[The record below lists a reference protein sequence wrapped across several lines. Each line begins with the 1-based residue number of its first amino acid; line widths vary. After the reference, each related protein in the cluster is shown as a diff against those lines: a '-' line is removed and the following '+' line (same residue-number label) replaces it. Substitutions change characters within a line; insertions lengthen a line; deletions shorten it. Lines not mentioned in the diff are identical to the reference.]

1 MVLDL
6 KMSRIWCI
14 LFLGGWLALSQGT
27 DNPGAIIKLDIGTI
41 DHAVSTAVA
50 ESDILQKMAKEATKK
65 KPNIKPIKGISGVK
79 VKDIRPPVI
88 TLTLLPGK
96 GLFMAVLIRM
106 TIAGKSFIGG
116 NLEITVASN
125 LTANNKLLKDA
136 LGTPKFS
143 SENCHFSLV
152 SVKTNLPSSMLPKV
166 LNKFLDNTLQKM
178 LPGLLCPAVDAVL
191 DLVNAKLSAMTSE
204 ISLGTAGTLQ
214 YALLNQPTTNET
226 FIQLDLKTVLHQKEG
241 DEIDLPTDELPLTSL
256 PPKKEAATQLILSA
270 NFLSAE
276 LQVMQESFSLDI
288 TDNMVLGLPPLV
300 TSMLGTVIPEIAGA
314 LPPSQPLVIAMRE
327 AKPPLVTITP
337 EAGFVHFF
345 NTAEFLVSPSGSAP
359 ESLFVL
365 DVHSDLKAR
374 FVVKEE
380 KLCISLALDSLAEMA
395 LASSSIGTFDVLPL
409 KGVLANIIHVAYMP
423 SINEALQGGIP
434 LPNLLGIK
442 YQQAEISMSENALVL
457 NVPVA
462 EA

>member
-1 MVLDL
+1 MPVAAGAHKPVLCFKRVIVLVSLIATLPD
-6 KMSRIWCI
+6 KWGFCAK
-14 LFLGGWLALSQGT
+14 LFLSCA
-27 DNPGAIIKLDIGTI
+27 NVP
-41 DHAVSTAVA
+41 AVSTAVA

-65 KPNIKPIKGISGVK
+65 KPNVKPIKGISGVK

-178 LPGLLCPAVDAVL
+178 LPGL
-191 DLVNAKLSAMTSE
+191 VNLFLFT
-204 ISLGTAGTLQ
+204 
-214 YALLNQPTTNET
+214 
-226 FIQLDLKTVLHQKEG
+226 TVLHQKEG

-288 TDNMVLGLPPLV
+288 TDNMRSALATPISPLCFA
-300 TSMLGTVIPEIAGA
+300 SPQIAGA

-365 DVHSDLKAR
+365 DVVS
-374 FVVKEE
+374 
-380 KLCISLALDSLAEMA
+380 
-395 LASSSIGTFDVLPL
+395 
-409 KGVLANIIHVAYMP
+409 
-423 SINEALQGGIP
+423 
-434 LPNLLGIK
+434 
-442 YQQAEISMSENALVL
+442 
-457 NVPVA
+457 
-462 EA
+462 